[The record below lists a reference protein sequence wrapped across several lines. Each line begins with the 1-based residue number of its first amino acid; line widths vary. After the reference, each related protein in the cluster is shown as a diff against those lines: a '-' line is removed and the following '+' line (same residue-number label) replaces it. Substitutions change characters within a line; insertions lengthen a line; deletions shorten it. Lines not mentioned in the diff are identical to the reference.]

1 MTSRSTNYE
10 LISEPSSLAA
20 FAERHAEVPWLCFD
34 TEFIGEKRF
43 RTQLCLIQ
51 VASPEGIFLIDPL
64 ALDDLQPF
72 LVLIADPQIQK
83 ITHAGENDYRLLY
96 ELFGTVPAN
105 VVDTQVA
112 AGFVGYRYPVSYR
125 VLIEE
130 EAGVRLAKGYAV
142 ADWEQ
147 RPLRKKQLKYAVQDV
162 LYLPQVWANLQRK
175 LESLGRL
182 EWLREECAA
191 WEEKKFYYK
200 DPWKEVLGSRLI
212 QNLGPKEQLFL
223 LRLLKWREEE
233 AERRNH
239 SREMV
244 LPQKMISHIVRSV
257 GAGRDALA
265 QNRRIPERV
274 VREFGSLFVELFE
287 KPPTEAELEVLDRL
301 PGRRAEQSPHQEI
314 IMEML
319 ALLIRYRALEAHI
332 APDLVVP
339 PPVMKVMKGDPDYFD
354 PVFERTW
361 RREFLGEEL
370 LEWLRRRSHLKLEFE
385 GGSFRLHLAG

>member
-1 MTSRSTNYE
+1 MTSRTTQYE
-10 LISEPSSLAA
+10 LIDTSADLNA
-20 FAERHAEVPWLCFD
+20 FAERHQRVPWICFD

-51 VASPEGIFLIDPL
+51 VASPEGVFLIDPL
-64 ALDDLQPF
+64 AVDDLEP
-72 LVLIADPQIQK
+72 LLALLRSREILK

-96 ELFGTVPAN
+96 ELYGLVPAR

-162 LYLPQVWANLQRK
+162 LYLPRVWEK
-175 LESLGRL
+175 LRRRL
-182 EWLREECAA
+182 EALERLAWLEEECAL
-191 WEEKKFYYK
+191 WEDERYYYK
-200 DPWKEVLGSRLI
+200 DPWREVLASRLI
-212 QNLGPKEQLFL
+212 QNLGPREQLFL
-223 LRLLKWREEE
+223 LRLFKWREQE

-244 LPQKMISHIVRSV
+244 LPQKMIAHIVRSV
-257 GAGRDALA
+257 AAGKDALA

-274 VREFGSLFVELFE
+274 VREFGEVFIELFE
-287 KPPTEAELEVLDRL
+287 KPPTEEELEVLDRL
-301 PGRRAEQSPHQEI
+301 PGRRAEQSPYQEI

-319 ALLIRYRALEAHI
+319 SLLIRYRSLEASI
-332 APDLVVP
+332 SPDLVVP
-339 PPVMKVMKGDPDYFD
+339 PPVLKLMKADPDYFD
-354 PVFERTW
+354 PIFEQSW
-361 RREFLGEEL
+361 RRQFLGEEL
-370 LEWLRRRSHLKLEFE
+370 MSWLRRRSSLKLEYG
-385 GGSFRLHLAG
+385 GGSFRLHLSD